1 MVHYMNQEV
10 KLTPG
15 YSGETD
21 RNITRVLLLLPAPP
35 LPCSLA
41 PLDAGKGSQRSG
53 ARGLCCG

>member
-1 MVHYMNQEV
+1 MNQEV